1 MEAVK
6 DEMLKELHLAL
17 CFRRHFNEI
26 SRQNINF
33 EGFPWQ
39 RVEKAICSRILG
51 SIFSEKPR
59 KEAAI
64 RSDNYCNSSSEQ
76 QWKSEITWDHDFVY
90 QAPIKY
96 TVTLY
101 LSKTII
107 NVNDT

>member
-6 DEMLKELHLAL
+6 DEMFKELHLAL
-17 CFRRHFNEI
+17 FFRKHFNEI

-64 RSDNYCNSSSEQ
+64 RSGNYCNSSSEQ
-76 QWKSEITWDHDFVY
+76 
-90 QAPIKY
+90 
-96 TVTLY
+96 
-101 LSKTII
+101 
-107 NVNDT
+107 